1 MYSPLDYDP
10 FAHDYGSDGD
20 HTFKDKMVKAR
31 KVGKCGHCCGSIQ
44 IGTQY
49 RYLVQKYEGELHT
62 YKYCADCCAAMVAEL
77 EDRDNP
83 NLDDEDMV
91 AHFENRWLQC
101 SKRYAEK
108 LASIEAPI
116 AEYPPLTEEEYSG
129 LVEVTARG
137 K

>member
-1 MYSPLDYDP
+1 MDKISPLDYE
-10 FAHDYGSDGD
+10 FLDGEV
-20 HTFKDKMVKAR
+20 HKLKDKMVKAR
-31 KVGKCGHCCGSIQ
+31 KTGLCDHCMGEIKS
-44 IGTQY
+44 GTHY
-49 RYLVQKYEGELHT
+49 RYMVCMLDGAIDSL
-62 YKYCADCCAAMVAEL
+62 KYCADCCAAMVAEL

-129 LVEVTARG
+129 LVEVTAHG